1 MVPIKKLQKE
11 HADGR
16 RDIFAVKHTVEKTR
30 REMIFYVKGK
40 AVLGNHYHTTFKE
53 HVTLVSGAC
62 TLIMQKLDKKGR
74 PVGPIRKENLK
85 APVLLTMPT
94 HTAYAYV
101 FHAPA
106 ILILRI
112 WRSIYDERDINE
124 YRLA

>member
-1 MVPIKKLQKE
+1 MVRIKQLRKE

-16 RDIFAVKHTVEKTR
+16 RDIFAAKHVVEQTR
-30 REMIFYVKGK
+30 REMIFYVKGR

-62 TLIMQKLDKKGR
+62 TLIMQKVNKKGQ
-74 PVGPIRKENLK
+74 PVGRIRKEKLK

-94 HTAYAYV
+94 YTAYAYV
-101 FHAPA
+101 FDAPA